1 MAGVELILHA
11 GDVGGDDILDELAM
25 IAPVHAVYGNTD
37 HASDPRLAQRIRR
50 KCEGLWVGV
59 SHGHEVGSPTPQKL
73 LETYSE
79 DVLIYG
85 HTHRP
90 LITHVDNRLVIN
102 PGGAGARR
110 FNLEPTVARLTIV
123 GTDASAQIIA
133 LKS

>member
-1 MAGVELILHA
+1 M
-11 GDVGGDDILDELAM
+11 GGDEILDELAL

-37 HASDPRLAQRIRR
+37 DTSDPRLNERIRR

-79 DVLIYG
+79 DVLVYG

-90 LITHVDNRLVIN
+90 LITRADNRLVIN

-123 GTDASAQIIA
+123 GTDATAELIA
-133 LKS
+133 LKG